1 MYFGK
6 RLAQGFSYTVHSSEL
21 LLGSIH
27 ETAEIL
33 LKVTAAGYYEWSDA
47 GGS

>member
-6 RLAQGFSYTVHSSEL
+6 WLTQSLSYTEHSSEL

-33 LKVTAAGYYEWSDA
+33 LKVTAAGY
-47 GGS
+47 

>member
-6 RLAQGFSYTVHSSEL
+6 WLAQGFSYTVNSSEL

-27 ETAEIL
+27 KTAEIL
-33 LKVTAAGYYEWSDA
+33 LEVTAAGQ
-47 GGS
+47 